1 MEKKIV
7 KKSTPQQLQELVKA
21 MMEDSDLAKGIPVF
35 GGSKYAVD
43 EKWKTITTKL
53 NMHGPPMRTTA
64 EWRKTWADLKS
75 RTKKKLMDNKK
86 SLEATGGG
94 EYAFCALTELE
105 EMVDRAIS
113 ATRSAVPTG
122 AKYGFCSQQP
132 IMVEEDIVEC
142 FTPYV
147 ASPPRSNKDVAV
159 NTPKRN
165 GVPDCSKK
173 NYQVVPTNYSLYTSG
188 MATTITDT
196 TAPSSTPAAT
206 TVPYSTARP
215 STAPFSTA
223 PSSAAPSSAA
233 PSRTASYSTAP
244 FSTASFS
251 TAPSNTVPSST
262 APSNSA
268 AATMAK
274 KRRMEYEIPS
284 SSAKNSKQ
292 EEPTYLIKKQLQIAE
307 TTAGIME
314 KIVAAID
321 AQTDV
326 FKEVLIEWQKNK

>member
-35 GGSKYAVD
+35 GGSKYTVD

-173 NYQVVPTNYSLYTSG
+173 NYQVVPTNYSLHTSG

-223 PSSAAPSSAA
+223 PSNAAPSSAA

-274 KRRMEYEIPS
+274 KRRMDDDNDVELVMVDDNEVVVM
-284 SSAKNSKQ
+284 
-292 EEPTYLIKKQLQIAE
+292 LIITMIFMAIIK
-307 TTAGIME
+307 IM
-314 KIVAAID
+314 K
-321 AQTDV
+321 
-326 FKEVLIEWQKNK
+326 